1 MFGST
6 KLAERH
12 VAEFVDDDEIR
23 ARSFSQPAAAT
34 LGLFLLQLIDQ
45 IDQVG
50 PSHSEPS
57 WFPMRC
63 DIEAY
68 GITTGSP

>member
-1 MFGST
+1 MT
-6 KLAERH
+6 
-12 VAEFVDDDEIR
+12 
-23 ARSFSQPAAAT
+23 T

-45 IDQVG
+45 NDQVG
-50 PSHSEPS
+50 PSRSEPS

-68 GITTGSP
+68 GITTGSS